1 MRFIKLT
8 QVATYINMDSSTD
21 TNRPLTHYWHPCI
34 LCVFLILLGI
44 FGCGGDEMDILDDE
58 EEVDTSGDEVNP
70 SAIFFGTWTLI
81 TADDKTHKAD
91 LQQLVGNER
100 KEVLT
105 AESTVIF
112 ASDGSMAQVISFTIQ
127 VLIDDSPGPVYVK
140 ARVRSTVEG
149 YYVVSIPNSTVT
161 CTPVNDNLNI
171 KATYSVEAP
180 KNPELKR
187 QWEEILAL
195 VEYEKEIEADFEEGP
210 ISVELYR
217 KTHTF
222 NLEGDLL
229 TLMSDREFVYQK
241 R

>member
-1 MRFIKLT
+1 
-8 QVATYINMDSSTD
+8 MDSSTD
-21 TNRPLTHYWHPCI
+21 TNHPLANYWHHCI

-44 FGCGGDEMDILDDE
+44 FGCGDEMDISSDE
-58 EEVDTSGDEVNP
+58 GDEDEVDTSGDEVNP

-91 LQQLVGNER
+91 LQQIVGNKR
-100 KEVLT
+100 TEVLA
-105 AESTVIF
+105 AESMVIL
-112 ASDGSMAQVISFTIQ
+112 ASDGSMAQIISFTIQ
-127 VLIDDSPGPVYVK
+127 LLIADSPGPVYVK
-140 ARVRSTVEG
+140 ARVRSTAKG
-149 YYVVSIPNSTVT
+149 YYVVSIPNSTIT
-161 CTPVNDNLNI
+161 CTPVDNNLNI

-195 VEYEKEIEADFEEGP
+195 LEYEKEIEADFEEGP

-222 NLEGDLL
+222 NLEEDLL
-229 TLMSDREFVYQK
+229 TLTSDREFVYKK

>member
-1 MRFIKLT
+1 
-8 QVATYINMDSSTD
+8 MDSSTD
-21 TNRPLTHYWHPCI
+21 TNRPLAHYWHPCI

-44 FGCGGDEMDILDDE
+44 FGCGGDEMDISDDE
-58 EEVDTSGDEVNP
+58 GGVDTSGDEVNP
-70 SAIFFGTWTLI
+70 LAIFFGTWTLI

-91 LQQLVGNER
+91 LQQIVGNKR
-100 KEVLT
+100 TEVLT
-105 AESTVIF
+105 AESMVDL
-112 ASDGSMAQVISFTIQ
+112 ASDGSMVQIISFTIRL
-127 VLIDDSPGPVYVK
+127 LIDNSPGPVYVK
-140 ARVRSTVEG
+140 ARVRSTLKG

-187 QWEEILAL
+187 QWEGILEL
-195 VEYEKEIEADFEEGP
+195 VEYEKEIEADFEEVP

-217 KTHTF
+217 KIHTF
-222 NLEGDLL
+222 NVKGDLL
-229 TLMSDREFVYQK
+229 TLTSDREFIYKK

>member
-1 MRFIKLT
+1 
-8 QVATYINMDSSTD
+8 MDSSTD
-21 TNRPLTHYWHPCI
+21 TNRPLAHYWHPCI

-44 FGCGGDEMDILDDE
+44 FGCGGDEMDISDDE
-58 EEVDTSGDEVNP
+58 GEVDTSGDEVSP
-70 SAIFFGTWTLI
+70 LAIFFGTWTLI
-81 TADDKTHKAD
+81 TADNKTHKAD
-91 LQQLVGNER
+91 LQQIVGNKR
-100 KEVLT
+100 TEVLT
-105 AESTVIF
+105 AESMVDL
-112 ASDGSMAQVISFTIQ
+112 ASDGSMVQIISFTIRL
-127 VLIDDSPGPVYVK
+127 LIDNSPGPVYVK
-140 ARVRSTVEG
+140 ARVRSTLKG

-187 QWEEILAL
+187 QWEGILEL

-217 KTHTF
+217 KIHTF
-222 NLEGDLL
+222 NVEGDLL
-229 TLMSDREFVYQK
+229 TLTSDREFIYKK